1 MARIVLTLEDGVEI
15 VTELDSDVITVGRHP
30 ESIVVLPSASVS
42 SHHATIKRRAGDF
55 FVQDLGTTNGTKV
68 NGVDVEE
75 SKLEDGDKITFGD
88 IQGYVHLTD
97 APARR
102 DYPEPPPRAPDIIA
116 PSAPPI
122 PSMTRRRSSSGP
134 KRSARVNQY
143 QESTGCAS
151 FLIFLVLMVIAFIVG
166 LHLRHYVITEQF
178 LFNDLLKKMSDRAAE
193 HLEEPAPPEGE
204 TKSGGA
210 TPAAPAPA
218 PNAPANPAMN

>member
-1 MARIVLTLEDGVEI
+1 MARIVMTLEDGVEI

-42 SHHATIKRRAGDF
+42 SHHATIKRRGGDF

-97 APARR
+97 APTPRAAAAV
-102 DYPEPPPRAPDIIA
+102 PPPVPDIVA

-122 PSMTRRRSSSGP
+122 PSMSRRRASSGP
-134 KRSARVNQY
+134 KRARVMNQY

-151 FLIFLVLMVIAFIVG
+151 FLIFLLLMVIAFIVG
-166 LHLRHYVITEQF
+166 LHLRHYVITEQI
-178 LFNDLLKKMSDRAAE
+178 LFSDLLKKLSDRAAE
-193 HLEEPAPPEGE
+193 HLEEPAAPEG
-204 TKSGGA
+204 GA
-210 TPAAPAPA
+210 KPGSETPAAPATPPPA
-218 PNAPANPAMN
+218 TTN